1 MTAKPGFFNR
11 IKALNSKQLTLF
23 AIALS
28 ERMLPNYL
36 LFAQITEQADSQKAA
51 TIQDMLWQ
59 SLYTRNFKLNYERM
73 QDQLELLIPEPEEY
87 DFYGVYPATDALVA
101 MVTILSAMEQ
111 KVDTDL
117 INLSKLSSSTV
128 AAFIEA
134 SEQPEVES
142 EEALDDFVFSHPL
155 MAQER
160 EIQNQLLEWVEEQD
174 PIDPEAVK
182 ALRKELRDEGVS
194 NIGVTLTDEA

>member
-23 AIALS
+23 AVALS

-36 LFAQITEQADSQKAA
+36 LFAQITEQADSQKAS
-51 TIQDMLWQ
+51 TIQDILWQ

-73 QDQLELLIPEPEEY
+73 QDQLELLIPEPDAH

-101 MVTILSAMEQ
+101 MITILTAMEQ

-117 INLSKLSSSTV
+117 INISKLSSSTV

-134 SEQPEVES
+134 SEQPELES
-142 EEALDDFVFSHPL
+142 EEALDDFVFAHPL
-155 MAQER
+155 MAEER
-160 EIQNQLLEWVEEQD
+160 EIQNQLLEWVEQQD
-174 PIDPEAVK
+174 PMDPEAVK

-194 NIGVTLTDEA
+194 NLGITLAD